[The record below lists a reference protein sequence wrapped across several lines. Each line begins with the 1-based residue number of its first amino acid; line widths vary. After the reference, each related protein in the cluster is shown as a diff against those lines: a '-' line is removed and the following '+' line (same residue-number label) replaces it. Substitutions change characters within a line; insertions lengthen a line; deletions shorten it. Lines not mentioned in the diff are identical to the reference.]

1 MKRQR
6 QSEMILRL
14 LDAALDVEASVTIH
28 GPGVAR
34 RLEERFAP
42 RLAALEGGGKVD
54 FLATLFALRDE
65 LAASR
70 EKLSADELRHI
81 DLLDQITI
89 LSLER
94 EDLFG
99 SLQDDYT
106 WLRGKLAKLGRKV
119 VAVTGVQVP
128 TAAGTAK
135 LLRQVKVSVHL
146 LSKPGLVLPPGRLGE
161 TAPDPEQIAARLEK
175 KARRLRKVKRRLG
188 RTRREA
194 QRTRGEKN
202 ESVVRHRATLYPVCR
217 TLEAFNAELGRVLA
231 ARRLVAGAAGFDW
244 GWRDDEDG
252 GDLDR
257 MLWPVVLS
265 AADVLSSDDHR
276 YVRQCGGRDCEL
288 LFVDRSPGRHRRWCS
303 VKRCGRRTWAL
314 EHYHREVKPRRQR
327 RKRRDLRP
335 EEPSD

>member
-28 GPGVAR
+28 GPRIAR

-54 FLATLFALRDE
+54 FLATFFALRDE

-81 DLLDQITI
+81 DLLDRITI

-94 EDLFG
+94 EELFG

-106 WLRGKLAKLGRKV
+106 WLRGKFVQLLGDVKAG
-119 VAVTGVQVP
+119 AVTGVQGP
-128 TAAGTAK
+128 TAAGTTK
-135 LLRQVKVSVHL
+135 LLRQVKVAVHL
-146 LSKPGLVLPPGRLGE
+146 LSKPGRELPPGRLGE
-161 TAPDPEQIAARLEK
+161 TAPDPEEIASKLEK
-175 KARRLRKVKRRLG
+175 KARRLRRVRNRLQ

-194 QRTRGEKN
+194 QMTRNKKN

-217 TLEAFNAELGRVLA
+217 TLEGYYRLAGEDEL
-231 ARRLVAGAAGFDW
+231 
-244 GWRDDEDG
+244 
-252 GDLDR
+252 
-257 MLWPVVLS
+257 
-265 AADVLSSDDHR
+265 ADQILPSI
-276 YVRQCGGRDCEL
+276 
-288 LFVDRSPGRHRRWCS
+288 
-303 VKRCGRRTWAL
+303 
-314 EHYHREVKPRRQR
+314 PRRQR
-327 RKRRDLRP
+327 VIELEPAFDPEGPAPDRP
-335 EEPSD
+335 DAEEE